1 MLYTVSQ
8 EFQNPVYS
16 SLFIIIPLILNYATS
31 LDCKIL
37 SQHAINT
44 KYKLLIVEQ
53 SRKLNINHIILIINI
68 LFLQNSISSGNLHLL
83 DAAAPYERKA
93 RKENYLYLHGLQLL
107 YLDLC
112 WGKNTFSCPSPFQSQ
127 HSYRLID

>member
-16 SLFIIIPLILNYATS
+16 SLFIIIPLLLNYATS

-53 SRKLNINHIILIINI
+53 STKTKHQSYNINN
-68 LFLQNSISSGNLHLL
+68 
-83 DAAAPYERKA
+83 
-93 RKENYLYLHGLQLL
+93 
-107 YLDLC
+107 
-112 WGKNTFSCPSPFQSQ
+112 
-127 HSYRLID
+127 